1 MEELRTMAFRDIL
14 ERCEDNENFLKLMEE
29 HQDAMTVWADVFA
42 YWMEEKNGT
51 IAALAA
57 YCKVTRNTARQ
68 WKQKIP
74 TKREQVVGIGMYWGF
89 QLEQIN
95 RLLTRNAKYPAL
107 YVKNPEDAIFI
118 YLIHNKKD
126 YSMYEF
132 YMEEY
137 RKMQEEKEPEQKYLD
152 GTEEKTF
159 ELNAALLEVMGDQ
172 EFKKFLEEHM
182 EVFEGRNR
190 KLYKFLEEYFKL
202 EERNIN
208 SLVDDEKLK
217 NAYNN
222 AFSHLKRKGIVPRRN
237 LLIAMG
243 IHLTMPVEDINRMLE
258 LAGMEALCPK
268 DRIESAVIFVL
279 EDLYLN
285 DSVLFSD
292 AGRKLTAG
300 LEELIDRCCPD
311 IVWNEEAC
319 SFQNIEDVLVQK
331 KKSGA
336 PDIEKFYEEGEL
348 ESVADY
354 VKRRIRELELR
365 EPEEDLEL
373 FLQLL

>member
-1 MEELRTMAFRDIL
+1 
-14 ERCEDNENFLKLMEE
+14 
-29 HQDAMTVWADVFA
+29 
-42 YWMEEKNGT
+42 
-51 IAALAA
+51 
-57 YCKVTRNTARQ
+57 
-68 WKQKIP
+68 
-74 TKREQVVGIGMYWGF
+74 
-89 QLEQIN
+89 
-95 RLLTRNAKYPAL
+95 
-107 YVKNPEDAIFI
+107 
-118 YLIHNKKD
+118 
-126 YSMYEF
+126 
-132 YMEEY
+132 
-137 RKMQEEKEPEQKYLD
+137 
-152 GTEEKTF
+152 
-159 ELNAALLEVMGDQ
+159 
-172 EFKKFLEEHM
+172 
-182 EVFEGRNR
+182 
-190 KLYKFLEEYFKL
+190 
-202 EERNIN
+202 
-208 SLVDDEKLK
+208 
-217 NAYNN
+217 
-222 AFSHLKRKGIVPRRN
+222 
-237 LLIAMG
+237 
-243 IHLTMPVEDINRMLE
+243 MLE

-336 PDIEKFYEEGEL
+336 PDIEKF
-348 ESVADY
+348 